1 MPPKAEAGPASSSGD
16 WELTMGVLEHI
27 DKTSVNT
34 ETCPSK
40 SEFLKRVTEAIAEAE
55 TIEEVDRLEKVLNS
69 GVLPDDLKKE
79 HDNLTNKRTSTQLS
93 PPPESKKHQGT
104 GL

>member
-1 MPPKAEAGPASSSGD
+1 MPPKTGPGPASSSGG
-16 WELTMGVLEHI
+16 ERI

-55 TIEEVDRLEKVLNS
+55 TIEEVDRLEKALKS

-79 HDNLTNKRTSTQLS
+79 HDNLTKKRTSTQLS